1 MRCFDPFFTVV
12 VLRCTAGLGKL
23 LVLTFLGVHTRLIIY
38 FRYHDETY
46 YALMTMRGRTSL
58 PLRTAVR
65 ITRLT

>member
-1 MRCFDPFFTVV
+1 MRFFDPFFTVV

-46 YALMTMRGRTSL
+46 YALMTMRLSGLFGVYAREL
-58 PLRTAVR
+58 QLVP
-65 ITRLT
+65 